1 MENAIQSA
9 LVERIN
15 LLQEKVSILENRLTP
30 LCVLPQE
37 KSQSEPKVVEQSKI
51 MNEIDDLIW
60 RLNNLNQR
68 LDI

>member
-1 MENAIQSA
+1 METVIQSA

-15 LLQEKVSILENRLTP
+15 LLQKKVSILENRLTP

-37 KSQSEPKVVEQSKI
+37 NTPSEPKVIEQSKI
-51 MNEIDDLIW
+51 MTEIDDLIW

>member
-1 MENAIQSA
+1 MENAIQPS

-37 KSQSEPKVVEQSKI
+37 NIPSEPKVVEQSKI